1 MRGWFKQGSKLMLSV
16 ATSVMLL
23 YPTTG
28 FSEQVIGE
36 EPSAFAIFGDT
47 IFVRPLLLVATAVGA
62 GVFVITLPFSA
73 LGGNVG
79 ETADVL
85 VGTPADALLFRCLG
99 CSGQEDLARDVQKAE
114 AKEAQ
119 AAVDAAAEAAEE
131 AAEAAEEAAKK
142 AEREKQAEAAKWQ
155 NINPQ
160 CKNLWCR

>member
-1 MRGWFKQGSKLMLSV
+1 MVMRGWFKQASKLMLSV
-16 ATSVMLL
+16 ATSVMLV

-36 EPSAFAIFGDT
+36 EPSALAMFGDT
-47 IFVRPLLLVATAVGA
+47 IFVRPLLLAATAVGA

-73 LGGNVG
+73 MGGNVG
-79 ETADVL
+79 ESADVL

-99 CSGQEDLARDVQKAE
+99 CSGQEDLARDAQKAE

-131 AAEAAEEAAKK
+131 AAEAAEK
-142 AEREKQAEAAKWQ
+142 AERAKQAEAAKWQ
-155 NINPQ
+155 SINPQ